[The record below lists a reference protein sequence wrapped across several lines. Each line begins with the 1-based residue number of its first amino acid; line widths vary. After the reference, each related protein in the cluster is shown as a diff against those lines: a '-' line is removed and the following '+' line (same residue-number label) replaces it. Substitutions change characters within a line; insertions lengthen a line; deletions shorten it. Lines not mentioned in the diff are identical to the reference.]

1 MDFAGFFMSSH
12 AENFSFCMTE
22 MMVQDESAN
31 RVVWN

>member
-12 AENFSFCMTE
+12 AENFFCMTE